1 MVKNLETNNGRSE
14 RKKLFSFVKKQ
25 NASRI
30 VKRKEEEKGEQRSL
44 SHSLPTE
51 TNDEIIKI

>member
-25 NASRI
+25 NAA
-30 VKRKEEEKGEQRSL
+30 EL
-44 SHSLPTE
+44 
-51 TNDEIIKI
+51 